1 MTITDFIPYGKE
13 NAVSREYLANMT
25 GLDDR
30 TVRELIEK
38 ARKDVPIISLK
49 KGYYLP
55 LVEEERQDVQRWLI
69 TQGKRGSAIFNSTE
83 GAIKWL
89 KEHPPRQMKWEV

>member
-55 LVEEERQDVQRWLI
+55 LVEEERRMY
-69 TQGKRGSAIFNSTE
+69 SAGLSPRETEAAPFSTAWK
-83 GAIKWL
+83 GPL
-89 KEHPPRQMKWEV
+89 SG